1 MKIFSLL
8 FSLFLLVSVMA
19 ENRIPA
25 VHVPGSV
32 GGTALCGEGAL
43 LYLAGEGKLQIY
55 DTSVPS
61 KPRKISELGGLPNW
75 ESRQI
80 LVHRGFAYLTARHR
94 GVWIIDVRNPV
105 KPLIAGTFDTAEL
118 ATGIEASGDIL
129 FVTLRVFG
137 VQIFDISNP
146 VKPKHLNLHRTFEA
160 QSAYCANGIL
170 AVGDW
175 GNSTVLLLDASDPAR
190 PKQLSR
196 IELDGFGDG
205 VYIQENILYAS
216 TGHNSR
222 KGTQKERKGA
232 GHGLEIFD
240 ISNPRAP
247 VRLGGVKFPKF
258 YSLGGDFWTP
268 RPAGPLLAAADTH
281 NGLFLVDVRD
291 RRNPRITGRVILPE
305 GNQKMADCVGGIVPG
320 NGVVY
325 LAGEK
330 TGLFVAE
337 VPESRPLPPRS
348 GTLAVR
354 TKSSA
359 KEVPGFTRYECGG
372 MVRRVRVS
380 GNTVYAA
387 ASDAGLLVFQNT
399 PQGLK
404 EIQRITG
411 NRIYDVD
418 ISGSLL
424 VSAGNGFELTSYRI
438 LPDGTLKKLGSL
450 RTWIPMQIVHLYEDG
465 KIAAVSGGTGR
476 VNFFDLSNPEKP
488 VLKKYFAEKRILY
501 TDVFPEQTLN
511 GFLPISVHG
520 MGLSWYHLN
529 GTAAERLE
537 NNPSVQ
543 FHQLDGI
550 AVLKD
555 RFFIPSRRNGYYLL
569 APEDFGKAGLR
580 KEFRADVPILGLP
593 MWDGGKRLF
602 LSDSRNGIVSE
613 FDASSPEHLKLI
625 RQVDVHPGTA
635 GRAALLNGRLVIPAG
650 FSGFYLEN
658 SKNSD

>member
-8 FSLFLLVSVMA
+8 FSLFLVVSAMA
-19 ENRIPA
+19 ENRIA
-25 VHVPGSV
+25 VTHVPGSV
-32 GGTALCGEGAL
+32 GGTALCGDGKL

-55 DTSVPS
+55 DTSVPA
-61 KPRKISELGGLPNW
+61 KPRKISELKGLPKW

-80 LVHRGFAYLTARHR
+80 VVHRGFAYLTARHR
-94 GVWIIDVRNPV
+94 GVWILDVRNPE
-105 KPLIAGTFDTAEL
+105 KPRIASDFDTAEL
-118 ATGIEASGDIL
+118 ATGIEASGDVL

-137 VQIFDISNP
+137 VQIFDISDP
-146 VKPKHLNLHRTFEA
+146 VKPKHLNLYRTFEA
-160 QSAYCANGIL
+160 QSACCANGLL

-175 GNSTVLLLDASDPAR
+175 GNSSVLLLDATDPAQ
-190 PKQLSR
+190 PKQLSK

-205 VYIQENILYAS
+205 VYIQGNILYAS

-222 KGTQKERKGA
+222 KGSLKERKGA

-240 ISNPRAP
+240 ISNPRSP

-258 YSLGGDFWTP
+258 YALSGDFWMP
-268 RPAGPLLAAADTH
+268 RPAGTLLAAADTH
-281 NGLFLVDVRD
+281 NGLFLVDVSD
-291 RRNPRITGRVILPE
+291 KRNPRITGRAVLPE
-305 GNQKMADCVGGIVPG
+305 EKPGTADCVGGIVPG

-325 LAGEK
+325 LTGVK
-330 TGLFVAE
+330 NGLFVAE
-337 VPESRPLPPRS
+337 VPESRPLPPQT
-348 GTLAVR
+348 GKLAVR

-387 ASDAGLLVFQNT
+387 ASDAGLLVFLNT

-424 VSAGNGFELTSYRI
+424 VSAGHGFELTAYRI
-438 LPDGTLKKLGSL
+438 LPDGMLKKLGSL
-450 RTWIPMQIVHLYEDG
+450 RTWIPMQIIHLYEDG

-501 TDVFPEQTLN
+501 TDAFPEQTLN
-511 GFLPISVHG
+511 GVLPISVHG
-520 MGLSWYHLN
+520 MGLSWYQLN
-529 GTAAERLE
+529 GTMAERLE

-550 AVLKD
+550 TVLKN
-555 RFFIPSRRNGYYLL
+555 RFLIPSKQNGYYLL
-569 APEDFGKAGLR
+569 APEDFGKEGLR
-580 KEFRADVPILGLP
+580 KEYRADVPILGLP
-593 MWDGGKRLF
+593 MWDGGNRLF

-625 RQVDVHPGTA
+625 RKVDVHPGTA

-658 SKNSD
+658 SKQ